1 MHRLRARAEE
11 LDLRQADR
19 MFLTRFI
26 QSCKSVNWDVGV
38 ATKERIEARLTQLD
52 DFERER
58 EEMG

>member
-1 MHRLRARAEE
+1 MRDRAEE

-26 QSCKSVNWDVGV
+26 QACKSVNWDIGL
-38 ATKERIEARLTQLD
+38 ATKQRIEARLTQLD
-52 DFERER
+52 DFDQER